1 MRATSPD
8 ASCPLKYHIGPNP
21 SCAGRMDHVNAD
33 HLAVIP
39 PLRRDPPRC
48 LESSC
53 NQLLEVRIMAYAED
67 YASFRWDI
75 PEHYNFGTDVVDRLA
90 QDPSRLALRYM
101 AADGAVED
109 YTFRDMAEGSDR
121 IGHALAAA
129 GVRRGESVLLV
140 LPKLPIWHQAM
151 VGVLKIGAVAIPCSE
166 MLRERDLLY
175 RANHSQ
181 ATAIITTP
189 ELSPVVS
196 AIAQRA
202 PHLQSRFTT
211 APMEGFSDLSAAMAA
226 APPTSPA
233 VRTRS
238 DEPALCYY
246 TSGTTG
252 EPKAVLH
259 LHRYPIGHR
268 VTARYWIGLQ
278 DGDLFW
284 STSATG
290 WAKAAWSVLF
300 GPWELGVATFMYG
313 GRFEPR
319 RHLEILSS
327 QPVTALCAPPTE
339 FRLMVKEDLAR
350 YPMPSLRTAVA
361 AGEPLNPEVIRL
373 FQKETG
379 ITIRDGYGQ
388 TETVCIVANHPAL
401 AVRPGSMGLPTPG
414 HDVRVLAEDG
424 SELPPGEVGDVS
436 IRDDAPSIFAGYW
449 HAEEATRA
457 TRRGA
462 YYITGD
468 RATRDDDGYF
478 WFVGRADDIIISA
491 GYRIGPFEVESALIE
506 HPAVLEAAV
515 VASPDPDR
523 GEIVKAFITLRS
535 GAEPSDALVRELQEH
550 CKRVTAPYKYPR
562 AIEFVQELP
571 KTTSGKIRRVE
582 LRQREWAK
590 KDE

>member
-1 MRATSPD
+1 M
-8 ASCPLKYHIGPNP
+8 ASY
-21 SCAGRMDHVNAD
+21 R
-33 HLAVIP
+33 
-39 PLRRDPPRC
+39 
-48 LESSC
+48 
-53 NQLLEVRIMAYAED
+53 ED

-75 PEHYNFGTDVVDRLA
+75 PEYYNFGVDVVDRLA
-90 QDPSRLALRYM
+90 QDEGRLCLRYM
-101 AADGAVED
+101 SQDGAVRD
-109 YTFRDMAEGSDR
+109 YTFREMAQASDR
-121 IGHALAAA
+121 VGHALRSA
-129 GVRRGESVLLV
+129 GVQRGESVLLV

-151 VGVLKIGAVAIPCSE
+151 VGVLKIGALAIPCSE

-175 RANHSQ
+175 RANHSK
-181 ATAIITTP
+181 ASAIITTP
-189 ELSPVVS
+189 ELSHVAL
-196 AIAQRA
+196 AIKDRA
-202 PHLQSRFTT
+202 PHLRVLFTT
-211 APMEGFSDLSAAMAA
+211 APQEGFLDLAAAMAA
-226 APPTSPA
+226 APEGSPA

-268 VTARYWIGLQ
+268 VTARYWIGLAE
-278 DGDLFW
+278 GDLFW

-319 RHLEILSS
+319 RHLEILRD
-327 QPVTALCAPPTE
+327 QPITALCAPPTE
-339 FRLMVKEDLAR
+339 FRLMVKEDLSQ
-350 YPMPSLRTAVA
+350 YPMPHLRTAVA

-373 FQKETG
+373 FRDATG

-388 TETVCIVANHPAL
+388 TETVCIVANHPEL
-401 AVRPGSMGLPTPG
+401 PVRPGSMGLPTPG
-414 HDVRVLAEDG
+414 HDVQVLADDG
-424 SELPPGEVGDVS
+424 VELPAGEVGDVA

-449 HAEEATRA
+449 HADEATRA

-462 YYITGD
+462 FYVTGD
-468 RATRDDDGYF
+468 RAYRDDDGYF
-478 WFVGRADDIIISA
+478 WFVGRADDVIISS
-491 GYRIGPFEVESALIE
+491 GYRIGPFEVESALVE

-523 GEIVKAFITLRS
+523 GEIVKAFITLRA
-535 GAEPSDALVRELQEH
+535 GTEPSEALARELQEH

-562 AIEFVQELP
+562 AIEFVESLP

-582 LRQREWAK
+582 LRQKEWAK
-590 KDE
+590 KDL